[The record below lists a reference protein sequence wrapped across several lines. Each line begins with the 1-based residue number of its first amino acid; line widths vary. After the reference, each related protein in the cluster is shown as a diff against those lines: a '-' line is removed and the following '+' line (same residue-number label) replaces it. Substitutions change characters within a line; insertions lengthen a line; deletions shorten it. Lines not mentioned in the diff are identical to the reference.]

1 MPRSSLKP
9 AVQLRNHRDNSSV
22 SGIDSAFQC
31 LLQIIDTMVDLKEAG
46 VDILTFGQYLQ
57 PTPQHLTVKGF
68 ITPEKFE
75 HWRKYGEQ
83 VIGFRCCC
91 RSTAPVVCSSAAR
104 LPTQI
109 CIALGLLWGTLSGAS
124 QHFTRQLPQMP
135 AQVCSVWATGAII
148 VPRWRVLRGGHDQG
162 GQVNYDQCS
171 GGMSPGGAASAA
183 G

>member
-1 MPRSSLKP
+1 MPRSSLIP
-9 AVQLRNHRDNSSV
+9 AVQLRKHRGNSSV
-22 SGIDSAFQC
+22 SGTGSALRC

-57 PTPQHLTVKGF
+57 PTPQHLTVKDF

-91 RSTAPVVCSSAAR
+91 RSTAPVVRISAAR
-104 LPTQI
+104 LPTQA
-109 CIALGLLWGTLSGAS
+109 CIALGPALRR
-124 QHFTRQLPQMP
+124 FTALHPSISCPEMP
-135 AQVCSVWATGAII
+135 AQVCGVWATGAIFI
-148 VPRWRVLRGGHDQG
+148 PRWRVLRGGHDQG